1 MKKRHTQYAR
11 MAEELRDL
19 RLQKDLTRKELASLV
34 GCTVWAI
41 RATEECTCLP
51 KYDLLKKLAIAFGRP
66 EDHFANLI
74 DKADGKPEPKSEDVY
89 ARLAK
94 RIIRAEG
101 KQEPKTETVYPETV
115 EHFHPA
121 DSYSPAVTGYGYLD
135 SRTPFYWAYNFIKDL
150 SRLNEGAALRVF
162 RMLEDTLA
170 NPVNLKV
177 DQR

>member
-19 RLQKDLTRKELASLV
+19 RLQKDLTRKELAALV

-51 KYDLLKKLAIAFGRP
+51 KYDLLKKLAVAFGRP

-74 DKADGKPEPKSEDVY
+74 DKADGKPEPKT
-89 ARLAK
+89 
-94 RIIRAEG
+94 
-101 KQEPKTETVYPETV
+101 EPETVYPETV
-115 EHFHPA
+115 EHFHPS
-121 DSYSPAVTGYGYLD
+121 DINSPAVTGYSHLD